1 MAFVLPGFGAASN
14 YAASFQPVQPL
25 IMPDNVKSEFFKEGL
40 RRAGELKY
48 ATAAQLT
55 KTAIEETG
63 ATDRRRLAEAG
74 ALERL
79 ELSRK
84 MTKAQKLL
92 ALSKLDGGLTPGG
105 GTKGGPM
112 QDLLAMKQ
120 AQKSLSDLRH
130 KRMAGQAM
138 ILEGLA
144 KGWPAPPQ
152 TGTGSTTDY
161 TKLIPQTTT
170 IEVEPDASTLEKKQ
184 SEQAL
189 SLKIL
194 REALKGGD
202 ITEERANE
210 LLDAYN

>member
-1 MAFVLPGFGAASN
+1 MAFVLPSFGAASN
-14 YAASFQPVQPL
+14 YAASFTPVQPL
-25 IMPDNVKSEFFKEGL
+25 LMPDNVKSTAFVEALKEADQL
-40 RRAGELKY
+40 EY
-48 ATAAQLT
+48 AAAAQLG
-55 KTAIEETG
+55 KAAIGEKG
-63 ATDRRRLAEAG
+63 AIIRRQLAEEG

-92 ALSKLDGGLTPGG
+92 ALSKLGSGLTPGG
-105 GTKGGPM
+105 DTKGGPM

-144 KGWPAPPQ
+144 KGLPAPPQ

-170 IEVEPDASTLEKKQ
+170 IEVEPAASTLEKKQ

-189 SLKIL
+189 SLQIL

>member
-1 MAFVLPGFGAASN
+1 
-14 YAASFQPVQPL
+14 
-25 IMPDNVKSEFFKEGL
+25 
-40 RRAGELKY
+40 
-48 ATAAQLT
+48 
-55 KTAIEETG
+55 
-63 ATDRRRLAEAG
+63 
-74 ALERL
+74 
-79 ELSRK
+79 

-92 ALSKLDGGLTPGG
+92 ALSKLGSGLTPGG
-105 GTKGGPM
+105 DTKGGPM

-144 KGWPAPPQ
+144 KGLPAPPQ

-170 IEVEPDASTLEKKQ
+170 IEVEPAASTLEKKQ

-189 SLKIL
+189 SLQIL